1 MSLSWR
7 AFLVGLALIALAIPV
22 GAGARQAP
30 QASLPDVEDEVMC
43 PVCGT
48 MLQLSESP
56 QADRERVF
64 IRKLIAE
71 GRSKQQIKDALV
83 AEYGDSV
90 LATPQGSGFD
100 LTAYLVPILGFLIAA
115 VALLFGV
122 RRWRR
127 SGEAAEPDPG
137 ARPPQ
142 GEDAE
147 RLESDLARYDL

>member
-1 MSLSWR
+1 VRPAWR
-7 AFLVGLALIALAIPV
+7 AFLVGLALAALAAPIA
-22 GAGARQAP
+22 AGANSAP
-30 QASLPDVEDEVMC
+30 RASLPDVEDEVMC

-48 MLQLSESP
+48 LLQLSESP

-71 GRSKQQIKDALV
+71 GRTKQQIKEALV

-100 LTAYLVPILGFLIAA
+100 LTAYLVPILGFLVA
-115 VALLFGV
+115 VLALVFGV

-127 SGEAAEPDPG
+127 SGQSSAPSTDT
-137 ARPPQ
+137 RPPE

>member
-1 MSLSWR
+1 VRLAWR
-7 AFLVGLALIALAIPV
+7 VSLVGLALIALAAPV
-22 GAGARQAP
+22 GAGAS

-48 MLQLSESP
+48 LLQLSESP

-71 GRSKQQIKDALV
+71 GRTKQQIKDALV

-90 LATPQGSGFD
+90 LATPKGSGFD
-100 LTAYLVPILGFLIAA
+100 LTAYLVPIVGFLVAA
-115 VALLFGV
+115 VALVFGV

-127 SGEAAEPDPG
+127 SGASAEPAPD

-147 RLESDLARYDL
+147 RLDSDLARYDL